1 MNIYTLHI
9 LISIRCTDA
18 LYILCKSW
26 KNMQKNVLN
35 RNISYYVQ
43 LF

>member
-1 MNIYTLHI
+1 MHI

-18 LYILCKSW
+18 LYIRKSY
-26 KNMQKNVLN
+26 KNMQKNLLN
-35 RNISYYVQ
+35 HYNSYYVK